1 MIEKPESIQGYN
13 LSQKANNG
21 FICLDEVLEPAQCV
35 FNQQNVSYADTPRP
49 TDRARVL
56 LSGSLQCAIG
66 AH

>member
-35 FNQQNVSYADTPRP
+35 FNQQNVSYGQS
-49 TDRARVL
+49 RAGM
-56 LSGSLQCAIG
+56 SIHEHNESLKG
-66 AH
+66 FSR